1 MREFE
6 GLAAR
11 CKLDSVLGYMLWG
24 EESVRCAG
32 EDPEAAL
39 DIFWDEVEAQY
50 PNVSRYDNRF
60 FSIVTKLTGNV
71 EEAFF
76 KAGFSLAQEIRRAA
90 EENN

>member
-50 PNVSRYDNRF
+50 PM
-60 FSIVTKLTGNV
+60 
-71 EEAFF
+71 
-76 KAGFSLAQEIRRAA
+76 
-90 EENN
+90 